1 MRALVT
7 GAAGFIGSH
16 LCEAL
21 VAAGHEVVG
30 FDDEST
36 GSRVNLAALQD
47 RANFRFVP
55 GSVLDGPLVAD
66 LTAGTDTVFH
76 FAAAVGAFVIR
87 DRALESLHANIHGTE
102 NVVAAAHRADAR
114 LLLASTSEIYGKNP
128 KVGLTEEDDRVLG
141 SPLRSRWT
149 YSEAKAIDESLVDA
163 YGRDRGLSAVIVRLF
178 NTVGPRQSAHY
189 GMVIPRFVRQALAG
203 DPLTVFGSGE
213 QVRCFC
219 HVADVVPALLDLAEC
234 APATGLAVNL
244 GSDRQVCIA
253 ALARMVIEATGSPST
268 ITRTSYQDAYGSGY
282 EDMQRRVPDC
292 TRAQQLVGFR
302 ARHTLEQII
311 GSMITDAR
319 RAPDPVA

>member
-21 VAAGHEVVG
+21 VEAGHQVVG
-30 FDDEST
+30 LDDEST
-36 GSRVNLAALQD
+36 GSRANLAALEQHRD
-47 RANFRFVP
+47 FRFVP
-55 GSVLDGPLVAD
+55 GSVLDGTLVAD

-102 NVVAAAHRADAR
+102 HVVTAADRAGAR
-114 LLLASTSEIYGKNP
+114 LVLASTSEIYGKNP

-141 SPLRSRWT
+141 SPLLSRWT

-189 GMVIPRFVRQALAG
+189 GMVLPRFVRQALDG
-203 DPLTVFGSGE
+203 EPLTVFGSGE

-219 HVADVVPALLDLAEC
+219 HVADVVPALLDLAGC
-234 APATGLAVNL
+234 DPATGLAVNL
-244 GSDRQVCIA
+244 GSDRQVSIET
-253 ALARMVIEATGSPST
+253 LAHMVIEATGSNST

-282 EDMQRRVPDC
+282 EDMLRRVPDC
-292 TRAQQLVGFR
+292 TRARQLVGFR
-302 ARHTLEQII
+302 PRHTLEQII
-311 GSMITDAR
+311 ESVIADAVR
-319 RAPDPVA
+319 DTDPVA